1 MISLGIDLLL
11 IFFFFST
18 VGHSGWAGSG
28 SGQVRGWMR
37 YERTDGMQRR
47 LGVCMIPGEHC
58 IWMMVRVESRRDM
71 IRMSFPMKT
80 MLSMMARHA
89 MGPLM
94 VAGVGKG
101 HDGCIDV
108 GWTTIT

>member
-47 LGVCMIPGEHC
+47 LGVCTYGVGLHDTSENC
-58 IWMMVRVESRRDM
+58 IWMMVRVDSGE
-71 IRMSFPMKT
+71 T
-80 MLSMMARHA
+80 
-89 MGPLM
+89 
-94 VAGVGKG
+94 
-101 HDGCIDV
+101 
-108 GWTTIT
+108 